1 LILRGG
7 TLLVPSRQR
16 AYAARLAH
24 AAQQLGEGQRVW
36 ATPDILTREVWMVRE
51 IDRRAREGHRSAPR
65 LLSPAEE
72 WWIWRQCT
80 LEETRD
86 QDLLN
91 RTGLGEALRNSSA
104 LAAEFGIGLSR
115 AAAAGS
121 EAELL
126 VRVEDAVRLR
136 CAALGVARVNSR
148 SSALEGLGEGRD
160 ILAAGFLL
168 RPPGLNVLG
177 VPSRPLQD
185 AAAEPRVV
193 LPADEQ
199 DEMEDIAQWCR
210 RHLEADG
217 GSRLLVFMPGS
228 VGRRERL
235 ATLIR
240 QSVSP
245 GAWIASSAA
254 ERDSIDALV
263 AIEGGLPLLQ
273 IPAIRHALES
283 LALLAGSADE
293 EFSSISEWLRAPY
306 WVTPSPEARARVD
319 LWLREAGRSQ
329 FNLDLLSLLER
340 PAAPFPALI
349 AADVA
354 ELLRRVRSAHEAMPR
369 GNASPREWSERFRAA
384 LQALGWPGSRQLD
397 SGEQQTVV
405 RLHEL
410 LDEFGQLAASVE
422 SVARAEAVQWLA
434 ALAGRNAYRPADAD
448 AAVTISSAF
457 ADPVVL
463 YDGIWVAG
471 LNAEAFPQPV
481 QLDPFL
487 PYGSQLA
494 AGIPAAS
501 ADGRLAEA
509 HSLLAAWRA
518 ATDDLVLSAPR
529 RVEDLELL
537 PSPLLARW
545 LAETSRTRQE
555 AARTSAEAAR
565 TSGQTT
571 RTRGA
576 RWLADLMHR
585 PARREFT
592 EGEFGS
598 VWPVARDLPGGT
610 RSIEL
615 QNTCPFRAYAELRL
629 GSSELGA
636 PEPGVRADT
645 RGRLLHAAL
654 ESLWQRLGDSGKLA
668 ELSGAGLDA
677 WIEESVNDAVQR
689 VLGADVSGNGA
700 SGNEGQDASLDRE
713 RRRAARLIRRLCE
726 KELTRL
732 PFRVI
737 AREAERTVI
746 LAGSQLSVRID
757 RVDEIE
763 GGARAIL
770 DYKSG
775 RRVSADWY
783 GERPSHPQLLVYLAA
798 EGERVEALA
807 TVNVTAREVCFDGIA
822 RSPDLLPRVK
832 VAQAP
837 PAQGAADAAAGAWQV
852 RRREW
857 LARVETLAADFIA
870 GRATVDPKS
879 GACRNCHAIS
889 LCRIRSQDE
898 DPALD
903 AENGMPYAV
912 DE

>member
-1 LILRGG
+1 MIRIPSDLRELILRGG

-24 AAQQLGEGQRVW
+24 AAERLRDGQRVW
-36 ATPDILTREVWMVRE
+36 ATPDILTREVWVVRE
-51 IDRRAREGHRSAPR
+51 FDRRAREGNRSAPR
-65 LLSPAEE
+65 LLSPAED
-72 WWIWRQCT
+72 WWLWRQCT
-80 LEETRD
+80 LEQTQD
-86 QDLLN
+86 QQLLN
-91 RTGLGEALRNSSA
+91 RTGLGEALRHSSA
-104 LAAEFGIGLSR
+104 LAAEFGINLTR

-121 EAELL
+121 EAQLL
-126 VRVEDAVRLR
+126 ARVEDAVQRR
-136 CAALGVARVNSR
+136 CAALGVARVNSK
-148 SSALEGLGEGRD
+148 SSALEGLGAGRD
-160 ILAAGFLL
+160 ILAAGFLP
-168 RPPGLNVLG
+168 RPPGLDALG
-177 VPSRPLQD
+177 VASRQSSRGTG
-185 AAAEPRVV
+185 AEPRVV

-199 DEMEDIAQWCR
+199 DEMEDIADWCR
-210 RHLEADG
+210 QRLGADPG
-217 GSRLLVFMPGS
+217 ARLLVFMPGS

-240 QSVSP
+240 QTVSP

-263 AIEGGLPLLQ
+263 VIEGGLPLPE

-283 LALLAGSADE
+283 LRFLAGSAHE
-293 EFSSISEWLRAPY
+293 AFSSFSEWLRAPY
-306 WVTPSPEARARVD
+306 WVMPGIEARARVD
-319 LWLREAGRSQ
+319 LWLREAGPSR
-329 FNLDLLSLLER
+329 FNHDLLSLLER
-340 PAAPFPALI
+340 PAAPFPASI
-349 AADVA
+349 AVDVA
-354 ELLRRVRSAHEAMPR
+354 QLLRRVRSAHEAMPR

-405 RLHEL
+405 RFHEL
-410 LDEFGQLAASVE
+410 LDEFGQLAASVGPV
-422 SVARAEAVQWLA
+422 SRGEAVQWLA
-434 ALAGRNAYRPADAD
+434 ALAARNAYRPADAD
-448 AAVTISSAF
+448 AAVIISSAF

-481 QLDPFL
+481 QPDPFL
-487 PYGSQLA
+487 PYDLQRA

-509 HSLLAAWRA
+509 HSLLASWRA

-529 RVEDLELL
+529 RAEDLELL
-537 PSPLLARW
+537 PSPLLAPW
-545 LAETSRTRQE
+545 LA
-555 AARTSAEAAR
+555 
-565 TSGQTT
+565 QTT

-576 RWLADLMHR
+576 RWLADRMHR
-585 PARREFT
+585 ADRREFT
-592 EGEFGS
+592 GDEFGS
-598 VWPVARDLPGGT
+598 VWPAARDLPGGT

-629 GSSELGA
+629 GSAELGA

-654 ESLWQRLGDSGKLA
+654 ESLWQRVGDSGKLA
-668 ELSGAGLDA
+668 ELSGAGLHA

-689 VLGADVSGNGA
+689 VFGSDA

-713 RRRAARLIRRLCE
+713 RRRAARLIGRLCE
-726 KELTRL
+726 KELARL

-737 AREAERTVI
+737 AREAERTVV
-746 LAGSQLSVRID
+746 LGGSQLTVRID

-798 EGERVEALA
+798 EGERVEAIA
-807 TVNVTAREVCFDGIA
+807 TVNLTAREVCFDGIA
-822 RSPDLLPRVK
+822 RFSDLLPRVK
-832 VAQAP
+832 VAQLPTARS
-837 PAQGAADAAAGAWQV
+837 AAEDAAGAWQL

-857 LARVETLAADFIA
+857 LALVEKLAADFIA

-889 LCRIRSQDE
+889 LCRIRTQDE